1 MRQINLEEK
10 ISEKIRFDYRER
22 LKKIQNNIKN
32 NKSISRIDEIY
43 LRKVLDLESLPDD
56 FIKKNETLRKIDAD
70 NKEKPQIMNEIIDEQ
85 TKKSLKRNL
94 YQNKLKSEVEILKEE
109 KNIISNQKQ
118 KVDQQ
123 IEEFKKDKELIVTN
137 LQSQLKNINSQMLTE
152 KNNVEKQESDIND
165 LTKHYQNIISNITND
180 ISVAK
185 KEYESVIKKRE
196 SLMIEMQSLKRNY
209 DIVTKLKTESEQDL
223 TSEKNLQL
231 MNADKI
237 QKSIEEILQ
246 QNKSLGEKVDTQI
259 QIKNRNLQRTGETKQ
274 KISKQESLLKI
285 IQIVLS
291 HVEKQKS
298 LTYDLLNANQSYGKM
313 FDEKISSINNMKNL
327 IDENLELLTKN
338 TKENN

>member
-1 MRQINLEEK
+1 
-10 ISEKIRFDYRER
+10 
-22 LKKIQNNIKN
+22 
-32 NKSISRIDEIY
+32 
-43 LRKVLDLESLPDD
+43 
-56 FIKKNETLRKIDAD
+56 
-70 NKEKPQIMNEIIDEQ
+70 
-85 TKKSLKRNL
+85 
-94 YQNKLKSEVEILKEE
+94 
-109 KNIISNQKQ
+109 
-118 KVDQQ
+118 
-123 IEEFKKDKELIVTN
+123 
-137 LQSQLKNINSQMLTE
+137 
-152 KNNVEKQESDIND
+152 
-165 LTKHYQNIISNITND
+165 
-180 ISVAK
+180 
-185 KEYESVIKKRE
+185 
-196 SLMIEMQSLKRNY
+196 
-209 DIVTKLKTESEQDL
+209 
-223 TSEKNLQL
+223 

>member
-1 MRQINLEEK
+1 M
-10 ISEKIRFDYRER
+10 
-22 LKKIQNNIKN
+22 NIG
-32 NKSISRIDEIY
+32 E
-43 LRKVLDLESLPDD
+43 L
-56 FIKKNETLRKIDAD
+56 
-70 NKEKPQIMNEIIDEQ
+70 
-85 TKKSLKRNL
+85 
-94 YQNKLKSEVEILKEE
+94 
-109 KNIISNQKQ
+109 KQ
-118 KVDQQ
+118 KA
-123 IEEFKKDKELIVTN
+123 
-137 LQSQLKNINSQMLTE
+137 
-152 KNNVEKQESDIND
+152 D
-165 LTKHYQNIISNITND
+165 LSYD

-223 TSEKNLQL
+223 TSEKILQL

>member
-1 MRQINLEEK
+1 
-10 ISEKIRFDYRER
+10 
-22 LKKIQNNIKN
+22 
-32 NKSISRIDEIY
+32 
-43 LRKVLDLESLPDD
+43 
-56 FIKKNETLRKIDAD
+56 
-70 NKEKPQIMNEIIDEQ
+70 
-85 TKKSLKRNL
+85 
-94 YQNKLKSEVEILKEE
+94 
-109 KNIISNQKQ
+109 
-118 KVDQQ
+118 
-123 IEEFKKDKELIVTN
+123 
-137 LQSQLKNINSQMLTE
+137 MLTE